1 MPHGLPPNLPLQR
14 PDEVSDLEWFVL
26 EVQRI
31 DGCEATKAQVLR
43 LIKAQAGR
51 VIRFTHRVLTR
62 PDQVQRARQLM
73 DAGNCTATVRD
84 ALVCAYGCST
94 RHAYN
99 LIQEALNQ
107 RHKDHGQSMRLA
119 QQHLFTA

>member
-1 MPHGLPPNLPLQR
+1 MPHGLPPDLPLHR

-31 DGCEATKAQVLR
+31 NGCERTKAAVLE
-43 LIKAQAGR
+43 LIKAQRGK
-51 VIRFTHRVLTR
+51 VIRFTYRVLVR
-62 PDQVQRARQLM
+62 PDQVRRARQLIE
-73 DAGNCTATVRD
+73 AGNSTPTVRD
-84 ALVCAYGCST
+84 ALISAYGCST